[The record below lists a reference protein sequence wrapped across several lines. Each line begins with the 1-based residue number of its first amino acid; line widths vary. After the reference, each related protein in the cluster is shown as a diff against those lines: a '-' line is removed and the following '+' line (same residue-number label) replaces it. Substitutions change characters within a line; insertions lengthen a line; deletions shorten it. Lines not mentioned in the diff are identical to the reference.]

1 MIDNGSREI
10 DIKII
15 IRKILYSLFSNLR
28 QLKLF
33 LYLWLA
39 IALFFILF
47 QNNKFQLSYYISSDH
62 MSGQKIE
69 LIYSDLQKLVKQN
82 DYQMVA
88 NLLKLPLADAKKITS
103 FKVSME
109 EPELLTS
116 SNTTQSPNFYF
127 NETNT
132 QIKLTLSDTTN
143 VNKLVDALNDFIV
156 SSNYFQKIKNNEI
169 QGVVK
174 LNKNLATQKMELDS
188 INLLNMKKFITSA
201 GTPIFFNDISEIKRN
216 IYTIEERII
225 NNNRGIERLEEPVN
239 LVNYPILKKDKL
251 PIRIVFGLLKGLIVS
266 LIFSF
271 FYFFI
276 IKIRKEYILYRQT
289 AFKDNLT

>member
-1 MIDNGSREI
+1 MIDNGNREI
-10 DIKII
+10 DIKILLQ
-15 IRKILYSLFSNLR
+15 RLLYAVFRNLK
-28 QLKLF
+28 QLKIF
-33 LYLWLA
+33 VFIW
-39 IALFFILF
+39 ICVALFFFLF

-82 DYQMVA
+82 EYQRVA
-88 NLLKLPLADAKKITS
+88 QLLKLPIVDAKKITS

-116 SNTTQSPNFYF
+116 SNTSQSPNFYF

-132 QIKLTLSDTTN
+132 QITLTLSDTTN

-169 QGVVK
+169 QSVLK
-174 LNKNLATQKMELDS
+174 LNQNLSTQKMELDS
-188 INLLNMKKFITSA
+188 INLLNMRKFITSS
-201 GTPIFFNDISEIKRN
+201 GTPVFFNDISEIKRN

-225 NNNRGIERLEEPVN
+225 NNNRGLERLEEPVN
-239 LVNYPILKKDKL
+239 LVNYPILKKDKMV
-251 PIRIVFGLLKGLIVS
+251 IRLALSLLKGL
-266 LIFSF
+266 LITAVISIL
-271 FYFFI
+271 FYLI
-276 IKIRKEYILYRQT
+276 ARIKKEHAVYKAKIPQG
-289 AFKDNLT
+289 